1 MEFITLIS
9 DYGHNSPYVAALKG
23 VIFSNM
29 PNAQIIDVSHA
40 IKPHNILQAAYILKN
55 AAQYFPKGTIHI
67 ISIDTSFELHKQILI
82 IQYKGHFYIGADNGI
97 FSLLFDEQPQQI
109 LSVKNELINVNDLS
123 LDKNLFVALAL
134 KMAKNEDINN
144 FTTPSQIKNIKQ
156 NISPVVEENL
166 IRGSIIFIDGY
177 GNAITNISKNLF
189 DLKSM
194 DKNRFNIFYR
204 RKEKISY
211 ISKNYS
217 DVKHGYELALF
228 NEDGL
233 LEISMNTGKAGQLLG
248 LIEGSQIIIEFYD

>member
-1 MEFITLIS
+1 
-9 DYGHNSPYVAALKG
+9 
-23 VIFSNM
+23 M

-82 IQYKGHFYIGADNGI
+82 VQYNSHFYIGADNGI
-97 FSLLFDEQPQQI
+97 FSLLFDEQPQQV
-109 LSVKNELINVNDLS
+109 LQVKNELINVNDLS
-123 LDKNLFVALAL
+123 LDKNLFVTLAL
-134 KMAKNEDINN
+134 KLTKNEDINN
-144 FTTPSQIKNIKQ
+144 FTNPSEIKNIKQ

-166 IRGSIIFIDGY
+166 IRGSIVFIDGY
-177 GNAITNISKNLF
+177 GNAISNISKNLF
-189 DLKSM
+189 DLKST
-194 DKNRFNIFYR
+194 DKNHFNIFYR

-228 NEDGL
+228 NEAGL